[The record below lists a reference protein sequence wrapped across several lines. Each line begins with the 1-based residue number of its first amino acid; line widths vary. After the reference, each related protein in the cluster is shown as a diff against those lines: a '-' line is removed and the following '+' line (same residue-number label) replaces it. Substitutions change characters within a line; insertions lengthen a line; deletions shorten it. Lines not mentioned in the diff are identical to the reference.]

1 MDATVFGFTLAIAVV
16 WGVLLSLAPTIGLFT
31 TAGGHA
37 LRSAGRSAAP
47 PFPYRARA
55 TLVVMQIALSVV
67 LLVGAGLL
75 ARAFVAVQRVDTGFS
90 ADRRLTFRVALP
102 ERRYP
107 DTNAVVTAADEL
119 ERRLASL
126 PGVTGAGAISHLPF
140 DDLPNWGLMYALES
154 TPGSGASKADARAI
168 STGLFE
174 TLGVT
179 LVEGRFFS
187 DAESPDPLAVIVDE
201 RLARRLWPGRSA
213 VGQQFL
219 MGQAAPER
227 RVSVVGVV
235 RHLRLRSL
243 VEDLTPQIFVPYR
256 LWQRSPM
263 AYVVG
268 TNRDSSA
275 LAADVRAAV
284 AAVDPRLPIY
294 DLRPLETYVAGARSL
309 RRFTVLLAAAFALS
323 ALALTCTGVSG
334 VLAYTI
340 AVRRH
345 EFGVRM
351 ALGAEAAQVARE
363 VLREGLGLAA
373 AGTAAGLAGAALTA
387 RLLQDQLYGV
397 NPRDPMTYG
406 AALTLILVSAVLACW
421 TPARRAS
428 AESAVDAMR
437 TG

>member
-1 MDATVFGFTLAIAVV
+1 
-16 WGVLLSLAPTIGLFT
+16 
-31 TAGGHA
+31 
-37 LRSAGRSAAP
+37 
-47 PFPYRARA
+47 
-55 TLVVMQIALSVV
+55 
-67 LLVGAGLL
+67 
-75 ARAFVAVQRVDTGFS
+75 
-90 ADRRLTFRVALP
+90 
-102 ERRYP
+102 
-107 DTNAVVTAADEL
+107 
-119 ERRLASL
+119 
-126 PGVTGAGAISHLPF
+126 
-140 DDLPNWGLMYALES
+140 MYALES

-187 DAESPDPLAVIVDE
+187 DAESPEPLAVIVDE
-201 RLARRLWPGRSA
+201 MLARRLWPGRSA

-268 TNRDSSA
+268 TDRDSSA

-294 DLRPLETYVAGARSL
+294 DLRPMETYVAGARSL

-323 ALALTCTGVSG
+323 ALALTCTGVYG
-334 VLAYTI
+334 VLAYSI

-345 EFGVRM
+345 EFGVRR